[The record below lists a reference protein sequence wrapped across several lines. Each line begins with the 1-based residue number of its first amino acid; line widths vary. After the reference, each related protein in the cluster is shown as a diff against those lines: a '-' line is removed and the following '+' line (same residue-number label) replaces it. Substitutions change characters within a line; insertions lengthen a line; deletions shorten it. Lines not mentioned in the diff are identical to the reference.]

1 MGKNYSNNLEYLQC
15 TNNYI
20 QLDNKKLYKN
30 TNFSL
35 SLFIYLHKI
44 RL

>member
-1 MGKNYSNNLEYLQC
+1 MGENYSNNLEYLQC
-15 TNNYI
+15 INNYI
-20 QLDNKKLYKN
+20 QLDKKLYKN

-35 SLFIYLHKI
+35 SFYLYKF